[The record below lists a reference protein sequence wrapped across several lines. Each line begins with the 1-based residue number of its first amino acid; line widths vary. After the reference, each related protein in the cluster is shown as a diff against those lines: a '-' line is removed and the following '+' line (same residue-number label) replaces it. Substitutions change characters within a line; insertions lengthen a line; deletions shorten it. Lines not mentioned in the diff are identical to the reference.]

1 MKVFASRIGEGGALR
16 PLRLAAVAAA
26 VGIAAAPGL
35 ALAQAAEPRA
45 PKGPIELT
53 IGTSAG
59 GTPDV
64 FMRRVAKVLN
74 EEKIVENA
82 IGPVNRVGG
91 SWMVAANHVL
101 NRPKDENLVLVIT
114 TPLFAT
120 PIVQGIPTV
129 HDRLTAIGLFIF
141 NDVVLIANPS
151 LPVGNLKELVD
162 YAKKNETRVKYG
174 GAQAASTDRI
184 VAGLVEKETGLKL
197 NYIPF
202 DGGGAALAAFL
213 GGNVDL
219 TATSVDEAIGLV
231 KAGKA
236 KPLAILTDKRRP
248 EAELK
253 DLVTAKEQGFD
264 IVYSQEMGLFGPPN
278 LDPAIIAWW
287 DERLRKMVAS
297 RTWDEATREM
307 YLRKDYIGSDR
318 ARAKV
323 DQMHDQHQTI
333 LKEIG
338 LAKT

>member
-1 MKVFASRIGEGGALR
+1 MFRACLT
-16 PLRLAAVAAA
+16 AAAAAFSLCTFVAAE
-26 VGIAAAPGL
+26 
-35 ALAQAAEPRA
+35 AAETRA
-45 PKGPIELT
+45 PKGPVEIT

-74 EEKIVENA
+74 EEKIVENP
-82 IGPVNRVGG
+82 IGAVNRVGG
-91 SWMVAANHVL
+91 SWMVAANYVI
-101 NRPKDENLVLVIT
+101 NRPKDENLLFVIT

-151 LPVGNLKELVD
+151 LPVSNLKELVD
-162 YAKKNETRVKYG
+162 YAKKNEGRLKYG

-184 VAGLVEKETGLKL
+184 VAGLVDKETGLKL

-231 KAGKA
+231 KGGKA
-236 KPLAILTDKRRP
+236 KALAILTEQRRP
-248 EAELK
+248 EADLK
-253 DLVTAKEQGFD
+253 DLVTAKEQGFN
-264 IVYSQEMGLFGPPN
+264 IVYSQEMGFFGPPN
-278 LDPAIIAWW
+278 LDPAIVAWW
-287 DERLRKMVAS
+287 DERLRKMMDSKA
-297 RTWDEATREM
+297 WDEATREM
-307 YLRKDYIGSDR
+307 YLRKDYIGADK

-323 DQMHDQHQTI
+323 DQMYDQHLTI

-338 LAKT
+338 LAKK

>member
-1 MKVFASRIGEGGALR
+1 MFRSCLT
-16 PLRLAAVAAA
+16 AAA
-26 VGIAAAPGL
+26 AAFSLCTFAP
-35 ALAQAAEPRA
+35 AQAAETRA
-45 PKGPIELT
+45 PKGPIEIT

-74 EEKIVENA
+74 EEKIVENPLGA
-82 IGPVNRVGG
+82 VNRVGG
-91 SWMVAANHVL
+91 SWMVAANYVL
-101 NRPKDENLVLVIT
+101 NRPKDENLVFVIT

-151 LPVGNLKELVD
+151 LPVNNLKELVD
-162 YAKKNETRVKYG
+162 YAKKNEGRLKYG

-184 VAGLVEKETGLKL
+184 VAGLVDKETGLKL

-219 TATSVDEAIGLV
+219 TATSVDEAISLTKG
-231 KAGKA
+231 GKA
-236 KPLAILTDKRRP
+236 KALAILTDQRRP
-248 EAELK
+248 EPELK

-264 IVYSQEMGLFGPPN
+264 IVYSQEMGFFGPPN
-278 LDPAIIAWW
+278 LDPAIVAWW
-287 DERLRKMVAS
+287 DERLRKMVDSKA
-297 RTWDEATREM
+297 WEDAAKEM
-307 YLRKDYIGSDR
+307 YLRKDYIGADK

-323 DQMHDQHQTI
+323 DQMYDQHLTI

-338 LAKT
+338 LAKK